1 MRRLSTRL
9 FLSHVLVAF
18 VGAVTTFAIVRF
30 GAAAL
35 FERDVNQMPGMMRG
49 PGQQQGQL
57 RETFVSAINTAMVA
71 GVLVSLLVA
80 AAAAALLG
88 RRLLRPVEHVRVATR
103 KIARGEY
110 AHRVPVPREPELAAL
125 AEDVNALGSALG
137 ETEARRVRL
146 LGDIAHELR
155 TPLTVMEG
163 QIEGLVDGVFEP
175 GPAVYADLEA
185 EVGRMRRLAADLGDL
200 SRVEEG
206 RLALVSAAVD
216 LRSVVS
222 TVSTRLTP
230 SLSAAGVEVLQDLPA
245 EPVVVLGDEQ
255 RLVQVVTNLVNN
267 ARQAMPGGGRLT
279 ILVARES
286 DRALVRITDTG
297 RGLAPE
303 DLERVFERFYRV
315 AGTRGSDTAGT
326 GTGIGLTVSRGIV
339 SAMGG
344 TLTASSAG
352 LEQGAAF
359 TITLPLGGEAASADQ
374 PDQRMPLPG
383 PMP

>member
-9 FLSHVLVAF
+9 FLSHVLVAL

-35 FERDVNQMPGMMRG
+35 FDRDVNQMPGMMRG

-103 KIARGEY
+103 QIARGDY

-185 EVGRMRRLAADLGDL
+185 EVDRMRRLAADLGDL

-206 RLALVSAAVD
+206 RLALVTTAVD

-222 TVSTRLTP
+222 AVSTRLTP
-230 SLSAAGVEVLQDLPA
+230 SLSAAGVEVVQDLPA

-267 ARQAMPGGGRLT
+267 ALQAMPAGGRLT
-279 ILVARES
+279 LVVARDAGRCLLS
-286 DRALVRITDTG
+286 VSDTG

-315 AGTRGSDTAGT
+315 PEGATGRARDG
-326 GTGIGLTVSRGIV
+326 GTGIGLTVSRGIAR
-339 SAMGG
+339 AMGG
-344 TLTASSAG
+344 TLNASSAGVGRGATFTLALPAAGTTASSA
-352 LEQGAAF
+352 A
-359 TITLPLGGEAASADQ
+359 Q
-374 PDQRMPLPG
+374 PD
-383 PMP
+383 